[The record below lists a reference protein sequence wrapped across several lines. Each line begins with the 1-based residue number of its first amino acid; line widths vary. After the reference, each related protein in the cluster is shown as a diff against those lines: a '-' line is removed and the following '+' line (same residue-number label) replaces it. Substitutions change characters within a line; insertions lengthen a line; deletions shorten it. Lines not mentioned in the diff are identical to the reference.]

1 MSTVTLPVS
10 KAKECFA
17 KLVKNSE
24 ELFDRYVITRNGK
37 EAAVVMSA
45 EEYASLLE
53 TIDIVSNRKEVKA
66 IAHGIAQA
74 RSKKTI
80 HLISTSIADSSR
92 RSGENISKSA
102 RTIDANQIMV
112 GSGRRQANYLI
123 CRWVDTSAQY

>member
-10 KAKECFA
+10 EAKECFT

-53 TIDIVSNRKEVKA
+53 TIDILSNRKEVKA

-80 HLISTSIADSSR
+80 PFNQYLNR
-92 RSGENISKSA
+92 RLKPQKRNRK
-102 RTIDANQIMV
+102 R
-112 GSGRRQANYLI
+112 
-123 CRWVDTSAQY
+123 